1 MCGVDLRKRKKTALI
16 VKRRAFSCIMKRMEY
31 SIQTAGGD
39 LKFKLV
45 RKRMK
50 HIRIRVT
57 GSRQVVVSA
66 PHRCAVGVIT
76 EFVKKSEAF
85 ILKQLAAVETA
96 RARHYPASYADGD
109 KFTYLGGRAV
119 LRVRPAARAS
129 AAFKD
134 GVLTLS
140 VPPGGSAKTQFIRW
154 AAREARAVFAQRLA
168 ASAAEFSGADG
179 LFVSAKRM
187 LSRWGSINPSK
198 GRLSLSVHLMR
209 CEMDLIDYVIAH
221 ELCHIGCMKHNAR
234 FYRALESHWPQ
245 RREMDRR
252 LAAYGLVDF

>member
-1 MCGVDLRKRKKTALI
+1 MKRC
-16 VKRRAFSCIMKRMEY
+16 AFSCIMERMEY
-31 SIQTAGGD
+31 SIQTAEGD
-39 LKFKLV
+39 LKFELV
-45 RKRMK
+45 RRKMK

-57 GSRQVVVSA
+57 GARQVVVSA
-66 PHRCAVGVIT
+66 PHRCAVGVVT

-85 ILKQLAAVETA
+85 IRRQLAAVEAA

-109 KFTYLGGRAV
+109 VFTYLGRRAV
-119 LRVRPAARAS
+119 LRVRPAKRAS
-129 AAFKD
+129 AAFED

-154 AAREARAVFAQRLA
+154 VSRQARAVFAQRMA
-168 ASAAEFSGADG
+168 ASAAEFSGAGG
-179 LFVSAKRM
+179 LSVSAKRM
-187 LSRWGSINPSK
+187 LTRWGSINPAK

-209 CEMDLIDYVIAH
+209 CETDLIDYVIAH
-221 ELCHIGCMKHNAR
+221 ELCHIGCMKHNAQ
-234 FYRALESHWPQ
+234 FYRALDMHWPQ

>member
-1 MCGVDLRKRKKTALI
+1 
-16 VKRRAFSCIMKRMEY
+16 MKHGY
-31 SIQTAGGD
+31 SIPTAGGD
-39 LKFKLV
+39 LKFSGAQKDETYP
-45 RKRMK
+45 
-50 HIRIRVT
+50 IRVT
-57 GSRQVVVSA
+57 GRGRWWCRAA
-66 PHRCAVGVIT
+66 PLRHGRYHRIR
-76 EFVKKSEAF
+76 EEKQAF
-85 ILKQLAAVETA
+85 ILNSLLRWKLLAPDITRVVCG
-96 RARHYPASYADGD
+96 GD
-109 KFTYLGGRAV
+109 KFTYLGAGSGCSCGPR
-119 LRVRPAARAS
+119 RAS